1 MFGKSLERRLGEI
14 TRRIKEEK
22 EELLIADHERRDS
35 ARQAENMENYCLK
48 IKNEINRL
56 ENLQDKMLDKLTME
70 KNDGSSKSSYS

>member
-1 MFGKSLERRLGEI
+1 MARFGKKKDKHNSNRVII
-14 TRRIKEEK
+14 TNKNTNHK
-22 EELLIADHERRDS
+22 KRDS
-35 ARQAENMENYCLK
+35 ARQAENMGNYCLK